1 MKVGELSRW
10 NSSNA
15 AMWSDLVVVL
25 FPDRG
30 RIPCLL
36 QCLKPALI
44 EVFIPKLAVET
55 LDIAVLH
62 WATRL
67 NQDMTNAMCLCPC
80 HEHPAGELRAVV
92 GSHHIW
98 IAPEHGCPV

>member
-1 MKVGELSRW
+1 MKVGEPSRW
-10 NSSNA
+10 NPSNA

-36 QCLKPALI
+36 QCLKPTLI

-62 WATRL
+62 RATRL
-67 NQDMTNAMCLCPC
+67 NQDVMNAMPLSPM
-80 HEHPAGELRAVV
+80 P
-92 GSHHIW
+92 
-98 IAPEHGCPV
+98 